1 MCRTV
6 KPFRVRIFRGPA
18 PFRAC
23 VGRWALRVLGVAWLR
38 EPWAFPSPAVTPAL
52 LSSLGPSINR
62 SVHYQLLGSESL
74 EARGEQSA
82 SRGADFGA
90 VQREEGRHG
99 HAFGEASERRGQ

>member
-1 MCRTV
+1 MKRQ
-6 KPFRVRIFRGPA
+6 FE
-18 PFRAC
+18 
-23 VGRWALRVLGVAWLR
+23 LAW
-38 EPWAFPSPAVTPAL
+38 
-52 LSSLGPSINR
+52 
-62 SVHYQLLGSESL
+62 LGSESL